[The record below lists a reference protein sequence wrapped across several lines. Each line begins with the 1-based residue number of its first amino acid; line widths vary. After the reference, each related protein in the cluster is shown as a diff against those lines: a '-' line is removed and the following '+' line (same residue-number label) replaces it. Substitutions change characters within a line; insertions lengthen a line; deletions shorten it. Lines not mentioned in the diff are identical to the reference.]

1 MNTPIGENMRY
12 CMHKFKI
19 TQQDWLQP
27 ITVIYRKIDQ
37 YIDKYYDCNV
47 ESIATAV
54 RELCESRDMCNNQF
68 FERPQLDLV
77 IGMLCTQ

>member
-1 MNTPIGENMRY
+1 MN
-12 CMHKFKI
+12 KFKI

-27 ITVIYRKIDQ
+27 ISVIYRKNYQ

-54 RELCESRDMCNNQF
+54 RELCNSCDMCIVQ
-68 FERPQLDLV
+68 
-77 IGMLCTQ
+77 